1 MKTLNTTYVVMATLI
16 SLLWLTFTSPA
27 QADINVYEFQLV
39 QNEVTKGNDVDITVR
54 LINTTT
60 GEMMPDAV
68 IFARR
73 IDMAPDGMATM
84 DAPLELLPTI
94 EPGLYRFRTS
104 LVMAGNWQLS
114 LAAKIQGEEGT
125 LESRLILKALP

>member
-1 MKTLNTTYVVMATLI
+1 MKILKKSGWLFTMLN
-16 SLLWLTFTSPA
+16 SLLWLTFTLPA
-27 QADINVYEFQLV
+27 QADINNYEFQLV

-54 LINTTT
+54 LVNTKT
-60 GEMMPDAV
+60 GVMVPDAV
-68 IFARR
+68 IFAQR

-84 DAPLELLPTI
+84 DAPSELLPSNA
-94 EPGLYRFRTS
+94 PGLYRFRTS